1 MKKEVSS
8 WHIGIAAE
16 AFAAAQFARFGID
29 VSVQYGANQPE
40 YDLIIH
46 KKDYAINKMVPVS
59 VKGSQDGGWG
69 LIQKYKTKDNSY
81 HEAINEWIKAHGDKT
96 IFCLVQFKNVGK
108 DELPRMYLATPFEI
122 ARVLK
127 KSRAGNGDTILH
139 EYHKW
144 TSRSVAAGT
153 EERIPEE
160 WAFTEKR
167 ANQMLEETTTE

>member
-1 MKKEVSS
+1 MKKDVSS

-40 YDLIIH
+40 YDLVAT
-46 KKDYAINKMVPVS
+46 KGDKMLKVS

-81 HEAINEWIKAHGDKT
+81 HEAISEWIKAHSDKT
-96 IFCLVQFKNVGK
+96 IFCLVQFKNVDK
-108 DELPRMYLATPFEI
+108 NELPRMYLATPSEI

-127 KSRAGNGDTILH
+127 ESRAGNGDTILY

-144 TSRSVAAGT
+144 TNRSVAAGT

-167 ANQMLEETTTE
+167 ANQMLEEIDV